1 MGMRRVFGWSC
12 AVLALALAGPA
23 AHGKAAPLSWA
34 DVREPAQGPA
44 RSIGSYSG
52 GCVQGAEEL
61 PLVGAGYRVMKPER
75 RRMYGHPKLIEF
87 VRELASKIEQNELE
101 PLGVGDL
108 GQARG
113 GPAPNGH
120 ASHQNGLDV
129 DLWFS
134 PAPAQTASSHSMVEG
149 NKTRRYFSD
158 RVQKLLGFAVADSR
172 VDRIFVNPVIKQA
185 LCEANPAT
193 NRAWLRKVRPWWGH
207 DEHFHVRLAC
217 PEGSDACSPQP
228 PLPAG
233 DGCAE
238 VAWWLSEQSAEER
251 AKKATTYQKRVGAKP
266 ELPAAC
272 GALLKGRAPA
282 EPSSN

>member
-1 MGMRRVFGWSC
+1 MRRVFGWSC
-12 AVLALALAGPA
+12 AVLALAFAGSA
-23 AHGKAAPLSWA
+23 AHGKARPLSWE
-34 DVREPAQGPA
+34 DVREPVQGPA
-44 RSIGSYSG
+44 RAIGSYSA

-61 PLVGAGYRVMKPER
+61 ALVGAGYRVMKPER
-75 RRMYGHPKLIEF
+75 RRVYGHPKLIEF
-87 VRELASKIEQNELE
+87 VRELGSKIEQSGLE

-134 PAPAQTASSHSMVEG
+134 PAPAQTATSRSMVEG
-149 NKTRRYFSD
+149 NKTSQYFSE

-172 VDRIFVNPVIKQA
+172 VERIFVNPVIKRA
-185 LCEANPAT
+185 LCEGSPVT

-217 PEGSDACSPQP
+217 PEGSSACAPQP

-238 VAWWLSEQSAEER
+238 VEWWLSEQSAEER
-251 AKKATTYQKRVGAKP
+251 AKKATTYKKRVGAKP

-272 GALLKGRAPA
+272 QALLK
-282 EPSSN
+282 